1 MARLESD
8 LFNYE
13 SHSEKDGVLI
23 NNKGIKNKEE
33 LDKFERKNTTARL
46 ALLYLNPSLSYKK
59 LKNVRKFSMEHFFSI
74 HKFIFDGIYPFAGE
88 IRDDVIEKRIPFCLP
103 QNIYYCLK
111 DTLDKMDKYSSRIKT
126 RDDLL
131 EFITYYFPEIDII
144 HPFREGNGRCER
156 EFFRQYVID
165 ICNKCNIG
173 KYYLD
178 FTKISDK
185 DDFIEA
191 VIKADICIDS
201 NHLKSIFDNILV
213 GEEKHLRR

>member
-1 MARLESD
+1 MARIESD

-23 NNKGIKNKEE
+23 NNQGIKNKEE

-59 LKNVRKFSMEHFFSI
+59 LKNVRKFSVEHFFSI
-74 HKFIFDGIYPFAGE
+74 HKFLFDGIYPFAGE

-144 HPFREGNGRCER
+144 HPFREGNGRSIR
-156 EFFRQYVID
+156 EFIREFSIVKSHEI
-165 ICNKCNIG
+165 NIG
-173 KYYLD
+173 NYELD
-178 FTKISDK
+178 WSLIDK
-185 DDFIEA
+185 DEL
-191 VIKADICIDS
+191 DS
-201 NHLKSIFDNILV
+201 NLVLAHIYPSSTAIIFDKALVLKDNKNIR
-213 GEEKHLRR
+213 K